1 MASGGSGPPPQSQV
15 PQQSQTQVVP
25 PQGDIDPISKFR
37 MMLPRLRESLINLI
51 KISAQA
57 FRQNANVDIGSK
69 VSGENSMMMQARF
82 ERNLEDLFALCDQME
97 VNLRLA
103 LETGSQILDGARFT
117 PIPMITN
124 KTDSHDGQSQSY
136 LQYQATVRA
145 QITTAK
151 EIHDIL
157 KRPEKS

>member
-1 MASGGSGPPPQSQV
+1 MASGGSVPPPQ
-15 PQQSQTQVVP
+15 PQQLPPQAQAQV
-25 PQGDIDPISKFR
+25 PQGDIDPVSKFR
-37 MMLPRLRESLINLI
+37 MMLPRLRESLMHLI

-69 VSGENSMMMQARF
+69 VSGESSMMMQSKF
-82 ERNLEDLFALCDQME
+82 ERSLEDLFALCDQME